1 MKKNYN
7 YFILY
12 NNDDYKIK
20 LLCLMLLQT
29 SASEQSYDDETKW
42 MHFSIKDGE
51 LLNLYDKLK
60 SRYGLK

>member
-1 MKKNYN
+1 MSI
-7 YFILY
+7 ILPQINAY
-12 NNDDYKIK
+12 VK
-20 LLCLMLLQT
+20 C
-29 SASEQSYDDETKW
+29 YDDETKW